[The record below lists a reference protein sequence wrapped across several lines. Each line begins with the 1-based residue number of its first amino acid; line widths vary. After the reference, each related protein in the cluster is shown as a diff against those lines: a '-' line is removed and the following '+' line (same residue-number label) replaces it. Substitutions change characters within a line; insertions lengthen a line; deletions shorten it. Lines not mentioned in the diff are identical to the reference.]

1 MPLYQMFCITKHYPE
16 YKHIR
21 ELIRQSA
28 THVMNAGG
36 VVRKIDSWG
45 TRTLPQRMK
54 RQGPYAN
61 VGESFPL
68 QPEILEVVNK
78 TLAFHTSV
86 NYQIQAPP
94 PYDNDVHEDLVGDL
108 RRISDTDYLSE
119 FDFHLDMYRS
129 FKRVND
135 GHCGVYSRCY
145 DSLYVTY
152 LPIPLVLLEDGFG
165 SQAVHIAPEAY
176 TLAAAEF
183 GDSLWFWEAS
193 LPRPLTG
200 GLASLSGRKVLL
212 IDGQDPF
219 VAVDANADITGSY
232 QSHATRQN
240 SFFSSYRRGPDSW
253 EYNLGNFAAHPHP
266 LTDEVELTIE
276 YPVQGQNVTVM
287 LPYRSRFGSSSNN
300 FTDSKTLRENNCI
313 ATLNTNGLDLYGVPP
328 DQLVDYLGEPKPLA
342 IYQQQPIL
350 SPVDYRERHP
360 VNVFLDGS
368 PLIKID
374 LSETLAPSLEPSNSS
389 YSVAEFF
396 MLKDN
401 ITGVLALDLK
411 RAGAEQLIVDVT
423 NNGGGYIC
431 IAHWLHRIII
441 GPKDTTVP
449 QAGLDTTTRAGP
461 LAQLIAKNIAVGHD
475 PDGLLLY
482 NPTQWTNASNQPMPT
497 DGSWLQPRPLVIN
510 GRADAFS
517 QRLGQEC
524 YPFKWQAPKRGL
536 FQPEKIVIMSNGRYD
551 RLSQI

>member
-1 MPLYQMFCITKHYPE
+1 MWGLCYLSTLHYG
-16 YKHIR
+16 
-21 ELIRQSA
+21 L
-28 THVMNAGG
+28 
-36 VVRKIDSWG
+36 
-45 TRTLPQRMK
+45 TR
-54 RQGPYAN
+54 
-61 VGESFPL
+61 
-68 QPEILEVVNK
+68 
-78 TLAFHTSV
+78 
-86 NYQIQAPP
+86 IQA
-94 PYDNDVHEDLVGDL
+94 DVMIDED
-108 RRISDTDYLSE
+108 
-119 FDFHLDMYRS
+119 
-129 FKRVND
+129 
-135 GHCGVYSRCY
+135 
-145 DSLYVTY
+145 
-152 LPIPLVLLEDGFG
+152 G

-176 TLAAAEF
+176 DLAVAEF

-219 VAVDANADITGSY
+219 VAVDRNANITGGY

-240 SFFSSYRRGPDSW
+240 SYHRGPDGW
-253 EYNLGNFAAHPHP
+253 EYSLGNFATHPHP

-276 YPVQGQNVTVM
+276 YPVQGQNVTVT
-287 LPYRSRFGSSSNN
+287 LPYRSRFGSSSKH

-313 ATLNTNGLDLYGVPP
+313 ATPTTNGLDLYGVPP
-328 DQLVDYLGEPKPLA
+328 DQLVDYLEEPKPLA

-360 VNVFLDGS
+360 VNVLLDGN
-368 PLIKID
+368 PLINIG
-374 LSETLAPSLEPSNSS
+374 LPETLAPSLEPLNSS

-401 ITGVLALDLK
+401 KTGVLALGSFSAKNYTLFGQVLLDGLKGLK

-423 NNGGGYIC
+423 NNGGGKLGYIC

-461 LAQLIAKNIAVGHD
+461 LAQLIAKRVAEGHD

-482 NPTQWTNASNQPMPT
+482 NPTRWTNATNEPMPT
-497 DGSWLQPRPLVIN
+497 DGTWLEPHKITMSKEEGVRTAVVGGKQGVQQHYCGIV
-510 GRADAFS
+510 GGQSTDFS
-517 QRLGQEC
+517 TIDTEIKSTKLKNHTLAPPDLLTNHIQGITWRLGYGIDNPTE
-524 YPFKWQAPKRGL
+524 PEEWQDHDADISIPLTRESVNNPVAIWETLTKQVFEHPPATAL
-536 FQPEKIVIMSNGRYD
+536 LVQDP
-551 RLSQI
+551 